1 MERWQQTDYKSGSA
15 YHDRSVGLPR
25 NMAARNVTRYVLP
38 RFASVFQRFNA
49 TTAPLI
55 MKRRA
60 LYRPEHS
67 RLFTTSP
74 KSLEKETV
82 MVHFIMPDGSK
93 QTAKTK
99 VGENL
104 LDIIVDNDIDIDGFG
119 ACEGTLACST
129 CHLIF
134 SKEDYEKIKD
144 KPTDEELDML
154 DLAYGLTD
162 TSRLGCQVIVTKE
175 MDGLVVKVPSGVA
188 DARNPS

>member
-1 MERWQQTDYKSGSA
+1 MSRDRTNGIKFSSLLERWQQTDYKSGSA

-74 KSLEKETV
+74 KSLEKET
-82 MVHFIMPDGSK
+82 
-93 QTAKTK
+93 
-99 VGENL
+99 
-104 LDIIVDNDIDIDGFG
+104 
-119 ACEGTLACST
+119 
-129 CHLIF
+129 
-134 SKEDYEKIKD
+134 
-144 KPTDEELDML
+144 
-154 DLAYGLTD
+154 
-162 TSRLGCQVIVTKE
+162 
-175 MDGLVVKVPSGVA
+175 
-188 DARNPS
+188 

>member
-1 MERWQQTDYKSGSA
+1 
-15 YHDRSVGLPR
+15 
-25 NMAARNVTRYVLP
+25 MAARNVTRFVLP

-49 TTAPLI
+49 TTVPLI
-55 MKRRA
+55 MKKRA
-60 LYRPEHS
+60 LYRHEHC
-67 RLFTTSP
+67 RLFSTTP
-74 KSLEKETV
+74 KPLEKETV
-82 MVHFIMPDGSK
+82 TVHFVMSDGSK
-93 QTAKTK
+93 QSTKTK

-104 LDIIVDNDIDIDGFG
+104 LDIIIDNDIDIDGFG

-134 SKEDYEKIKD
+134 TNEDYDRIKE

-175 MDGLVVKVPSGVA
+175 MDGLEVRVPSGVA
-188 DARNPS
+188 DARDPS

>member
-1 MERWQQTDYKSGSA
+1 
-15 YHDRSVGLPR
+15 
-25 NMAARNVTRYVLP
+25 MAARNVTRYVLP

-74 KSLEKETV
+74 KSLEKETAYIS
-82 MVHFIMPDGSK
+82 FLDRDGDK
-93 QTAKTK
+93 ITASVK
-99 VGENL
+99 VGASF
-104 LDIIVDNDIDIDGFG
+104 LDAAIDNDVELEG

>member
-1 MERWQQTDYKSGSA
+1 
-15 YHDRSVGLPR
+15 
-25 NMAARNVTRYVLP
+25 MAARRVTRYLLP
-38 RFASVFQRFNA
+38 RFASVFQRFNS

-60 LYRPEHS
+60 LYKPENL
-67 RLFTTSP
+67 RLFATSP
-74 KSLEKETV
+74 KSQDSV
-82 MVHFIMPDGSK
+82 VVHFVMSDGNMQSA
-93 QTAKTK
+93 TTK

-104 LDIIVDNDIDIDGFG
+104 LDVIVDNDIDIEGFG

-134 SKEDYEKIKD
+134 TKEDYDKIED

-154 DLAYGLTD
+154 DLAYGLTE

-175 MDGLVVKVPSGVA
+175 MDGLVVKVPSFVA